1 MNWDTALPAILT
13 KVEANA
19 DVQSVLGDPPALY
32 MAGERE
38 FEVNSCE
45 WQIISD
51 TELELF
57 NPILTQWDLWCRTMD
72 ELVTLE
78 KALRSEL
85 HHDLPVMFGAVGMWS
100 ELVGARVLPGA
111 GGAGEGIHNRSLDF
125 RFTPVRG

>member
-13 KVEANA
+13 VVEANA
-19 DVQSVLGDPPALY
+19 DVQAVLGADPALY
-32 MAGERE
+32 MAGERG
-38 FEVNSCE
+38 FGVPSCE

-57 NPILTQWDLWCRTMD
+57 NPILTQWDLWTETMD
-72 ELVTLE
+72 DLKTLE

-85 HHDLPVMFGAVGMWS
+85 HHDLPVMFGSVGMWS

-111 GGAGEGIHNRSLDF
+111 TEGVFNRSLDF